1 MSDNLH
7 RTRVIEDARAA
18 HEWQVRRR
26 RGRVSKR
33 DRQALRGNV
42 ERLAQ
47 LVDDPDF
54 EATAALGDDAAA
66 ADWRY
71 GVRLLRAKT
80 ARERLDL
87 TLADIKAWEYPED
100 PITEEGW
107 LLHLRLLAEYLLKTT
122 DAVIEAQ
129 QPVFEALWIA
139 YGAEVGAEGTPEVT

>member
-1 MSDNLH
+1 MCCRTRPRRMSCARGCGGTDTMSDNLH

-26 RGRVSKR
+26 RGHV
-33 DRQALRGNV
+33 A
-42 ERLAQ
+42 RLAQ

-87 TLADIKAWEYPED
+87 TLA
-100 PITEEGW
+100 
-107 LLHLRLLAEYLLKTT
+107 
-122 DAVIEAQ
+122 
-129 QPVFEALWIA
+129 
-139 YGAEVGAEGTPEVT
+139 